1 MRFLFC
7 AFIFMSIFVATMS
20 SLQPSLWKRLLL
32 YLPSQLFGGISWLR
46 NKAFDSHLLATKQFD
61 IPTICIGNIS
71 VGGTG
76 KTPHTEYIIRLLLG
90 KKQLAVLSRGY
101 KRKTSGFV
109 LADGSDTAQTIG
121 DEPFQ
126 MQRKFPEVTVAVDEK
141 RVHGIEQLLTLPAPP
156 EVILL
161 DDAFQHRH
169 VTPSFSVVLVD
180 YNRPIHTDTYLPL
193 GRLRESAKGLSRA
206 HCVIVT
212 KCPTAAKLD
221 ETVWRK
227 ALQLSPNQSL
237 FFSTFAY
244 EAPKPLFNGKPLIWE
259 ADRLQKPHVLVVTG
273 IVSAT
278 GLYDYVTPFAETLH
292 TLSFSDHHDFTKTDL
307 ETIRNAFDRLPEPK
321 LIITTEKDAARLLH
335 NPSIPAALK
344 PFLYAVGIQVTFV
357 DNTHNTF
364 DDLILDNLLP

>member
-1 MRFLFC
+1 MNQSPFY
-7 AFIFMSIFVATMS
+7 
-20 SLQPSLWKRLLL
+20 KRLLL
-32 YLPSQLFGGISWLR
+32 YLPSQLFGGIAWLR
-46 NKAFDSHLLATKQFD
+46 NKAFDYQLLATKQFD

-76 KTPHTEYIIRLLLG
+76 KTPHTEYVIRLLSAE
-90 KKQLAVLSRGY
+90 KRLAVLSRGY

-109 LADGSDTAQTIG
+109 LADSSATAQTIG

-126 MQRKFPEVTVAVDEK
+126 MQHKFPALTVAVDEK
-141 RVHGIEQLLTLPAPP
+141 RVHGIEQLLTLPVPP

-180 YNRPIHTDTYLPL
+180 YNRPIHSDTYLPL
-193 GRLRESAKGLSRA
+193 GRLRESVKGLNRA

-227 ALQLSPNQSL
+227 ALQLSPNQLL

-244 EAPKPLFNGKPLIWE
+244 ETPKPLFNGKPLIWE
-259 ADRLQKPHVLVVTG
+259 ANRLQKPHVLVVTG

-278 GLYDYVTPFAETLH
+278 GLYDYVTPFTETLH

-335 NPSIPAALK
+335 NPFVSDAIK
-344 PFLYAVGIQVTFV
+344 SSLYTLGIQVEFLKNQGTE
-357 DNTHNTF
+357 F
-364 DDLILDNLLP
+364 DKLLVNHVNHRA

>member
-1 MRFLFC
+1 MNQ
-7 AFIFMSIFVATMS
+7 S
-20 SLQPSLWKRLLL
+20 PLWKRLLL
-32 YLPSQLFGGISWLR
+32 YLPSQLFGGVSWLR
-46 NKAFDSHLLATKQFD
+46 NKAFDCHLLEAKQFD

-76 KTPHTEYIIRLLLG
+76 KTPHTEYVIRLLSAE
-90 KKQLAVLSRGY
+90 KRLAVLSRGY

-109 LADGSDTAQTIG
+109 LADSSATAHTIG

-126 MQRKFPEVTVAVDEK
+126 MQHKFPEVTVAVDEK

-156 EVILL
+156 EVVLL

-180 YNRPIHTDTYLPL
+180 YNHPIHNDTYLPL
-193 GRLRESAKGLSRA
+193 GRLRESVKGLNRA

-212 KCPTAAKLD
+212 KCPTSAKLD

-307 ETIRNAFDRLPEPK
+307 ETISNTFDRLPEPK

-335 NPSIPAALK
+335 NPFVSDAIK
-344 PFLYAVGIQVTFV
+344 SSLYTVGIQVEFLKNQGTE
-357 DNTHNTF
+357 F
-364 DDLILDNLLP
+364 DKLLVNHVNHRA

>member
-1 MRFLFC
+1 MNQ
-7 AFIFMSIFVATMS
+7 S
-20 SLQPSLWKRLLL
+20 PLWKRLLL
-32 YLPSQLFGGISWLR
+32 YLPSQLFGGVSWLR
-46 NKAFDSHLLATKQFD
+46 NKAFDSHLLATKQFE

-76 KTPHTEYIIRLLLG
+76 KTPHTEYVIRLLSTD
-90 KKQLAVLSRGY
+90 KRLAILSRGY

-109 LADGSDTAQTIG
+109 LADSSATAHTIG

-126 MQRKFPEVTVAVDEK
+126 MQHKFPEVTVAVDEK
-141 RVHGIEQLLTLPAPP
+141 RVHGIEQLLTLPVPP

-180 YNRPIHTDTYLPL
+180 YNRPIHSDTYLPL

-244 EAPKPLFNGKPLIWE
+244 EVPKPLFNGEPPVWE
-259 ADRLQKPHVLVVTG
+259 ENGAQKPHVLVVTG

-335 NPSIPAALK
+335 NPFVSDSIK
-344 PFLYAVGIQVTFV
+344 SSLYTVGIQVEFLKNQRTE
-357 DNTHNTF
+357 F
-364 DDLILDNLLP
+364 DKLLVNQVNHRA